1 MWPSYGWCFS
11 QIWFWWGY
19 TSVHL
24 RLSLPI
30 DNCSLRHGEFGW
42 FEPTHL
48 SVLAAFFFYFCS
60 FIFFL
65 SLLSQDQT
73 WKWGFQGG
81 SILQQDFQGTRAVQN
96 LFASGEWLWDESARQ
111 VNDLSGVPKL
121 ERLMLKVPRKRDKW
135 QKWIR
140 VLSSTS
146 GFFRKKSLDS
156 PRHPNDPWIQW
167 LFLISH
173 ELLEISP
180 HFNWVDLRLLPGK
193 SYFQATR
200 PGRPGEN
207 RQKWFSWL
215 VWFVPTRVAKKNR
228 PKSPKFMGDL

>member
-1 MWPSYGWCFS
+1 MGWNLETTNQIKLSAFSYHSADDFCQWSNIHHDSNNSPAMMWPSYGWRFS

-48 SVLAAFFFYFCS
+48 SVLVFFFYFCS

-73 WKWGFQGG
+73 WKRGFQGG

-140 VLSSTS
+140 VFQYFR
-146 GFFRKKSLDS
+146 FFS
-156 PRHPNDPWIQW
+156 
-167 LFLISH
+167 
-173 ELLEISP
+173 EEI
-180 HFNWVDLRLLPGK
+180 
-193 SYFQATR
+193 TR
-200 PGRPGEN
+200 
-207 RQKWFSWL
+207 FY
-215 VWFVPTRVAKKNR
+215 
-228 PKSPKFMGDL
+228 